1 LNYYNMHLL
10 TSEPIHSYCE
20 QYSSAESEAL
30 YELSRQTHL
39 KTELPVMLSGH
50 LQGRVLSMIS
60 HMLKPVYILE
70 IGTFTGYS
78 AICLAEGLA
87 ENGQLITIDVNEEM
101 SELCQTFFE
110 KSGQADKIRLLIG
123 KAADIIPTLDME
135 FDLVFIDADK
145 SNYSHYFDLVIE
157 KVKKGGFILADNVLF
172 HGEVLEPETAS
183 KNAKAMHA
191 YNQKSMNDAR
201 VECVLL
207 PIRDGIMISRKK

>member
-1 LNYYNMHLL
+1 MNEHHMHLL
-10 TSEPIHSYCE
+10 TSEKINSYCE
-20 QYSSAESEAL
+20 HFSTKESEAL

-39 KTELPVMLSGH
+39 KTDMPIMLSGH
-50 LQGRVLSMIS
+50 LQGKVLSMIS
-60 HMLKPVYILE
+60 HMIKPSNILE

-87 ENGQLITIDVNEEM
+87 ENGQLITIDSNAELNALCEE
-101 SELCQTFFE
+101 FFI
-110 KSGQADKIRLLIG
+110 KSGHSTNIKMLTG
-123 KAADIIPTLDME
+123 KAADIIPTLNIE

-145 SNYSHYFDLVIE
+145 PNYALYYDLIFD

-172 HGEVLEPETAS
+172 NAEILTLETAS

-191 YNQKSMNDAR
+191 YNEKIINDSR

-207 PIRDGIMISRKK
+207 PLRDGVMITRKK

>member
-1 LNYYNMHLL
+1 MHLL
-10 TSEPIHSYCE
+10 TSEHIHSYCE
-20 QYSSAESEAL
+20 QHSTKESASL
-30 YELSRQTHL
+30 HELTRQTHL
-39 KTELPVMLSGH
+39 KTEMPIMLSGH

-60 HMLKPVYILE
+60 HMLKPTHILE

-101 SELCQTFFE
+101 HELCETFFE
-110 KSGQADKIRLLIG
+110 KSGQADKIKMMIG
-123 KAADIIPTLDME
+123 KAADIIPTLDIA

-145 SNYSHYFDLVIE
+145 TTYSHYFDLVIE

-172 HGEVLEPETAS
+172 HGEVLEPEKAS

-191 YNQKSMNDAR
+191 YNEKIMNDAR

-207 PIRDGIMISRKK
+207 PLRDGIMISRKK